1 MDQSPISNTEKE
13 EIRKYFGKSLEEMD
27 SEEFKQLHKEL
38 RTKYHPDNFEKF
50 DDETVKEM
58 ATERFQQIEH
68 LAERM
73 AAFYNG
79 KTRIIKAEE
88 GFFSPDALFAFD
100 KMKIEVITSDKD
112 LKYHLF
118 GTAYRWLLYG
128 DKFKIPGSQ
137 ASIIIDEDH
146 RGSSI
151 GYRETI
157 RMYLT
162 FGINDATEDIVA
174 WLYDRIQGRASS
186 LIIHGEI
193 VKIEPMAMLNAIK
206 RTAILEIGS
215 GEVD

>member
-1 MDQSPISNTEKE
+1 MDQSPITTTEKE
-13 EIRKYFGKSLEEMD
+13 EIRKYFGKDLEEMD
-27 SEEFKQLHKEL
+27 SEEFKRLHKTL

-50 DDETVKEM
+50 EDDTVKEM
-58 ATERFQQIEH
+58 ATDRFQSIER
-68 LAERM
+68 LAQRM

-79 KTRIIKAEE
+79 KTRILQAEE
-88 GFFSPDALFAFD
+88 GIFGPDAQFAFD

-128 DKFKIPGSQ
+128 DKFKIPGTH

-162 FGINDATEDIVA
+162 FGVNDATEDIVA
-174 WLYDRIQGRASS
+174 WLYDHIQGRANS

-193 VKIEPMAMLNAIK
+193 VQINPMAMLQAIK
-206 RTAILEIGS
+206 KTSILEIGT
-215 GEVD
+215 GEA

>member
-1 MDQSPISNTEKE
+1 MDQSPISTTEKE
-13 EIRKYFGKSLEEMD
+13 EIRKYFGKGLEEMD
-27 SEEFKQLHKEL
+27 SEEFKQLHKTL
-38 RTKYHPDNFEKF
+38 RAKFHPDNFEKF
-50 DDETVKEM
+50 EDDTVKEM
-58 ATERFQQIEH
+58 ATERFQAIER

-79 KTRIIKAEE
+79 KTRIIQAQA
-88 GFFSPDALFAFD
+88 GDFGPGAQFAFE

-128 DKFKIPGSQ
+128 DKFKIPGTQ
-137 ASIIIDEDH
+137 AFIIIDEDH

-157 RMYLT
+157 RMYVT
-162 FGINDATEDIVA
+162 FGVNDATEDIVA

-193 VKIEPMAMLNAIK
+193 VKIDPMSMLHAIK
-206 RTAILEIGS
+206 KTAILEIGP
-215 GEVD
+215 G